1 VQVINRVQ
9 IHVLLVP
16 AEHGFPSAYV
26 DVG

>member
-1 VQVINRVQ
+1 VQIINRVQ
-9 IHVLLVP
+9 IHVLFVP